1 MFHFSE
7 IAQQLTEAKG
17 AIQVKEREE
26 LFLHLKRL
34 LSDESARREVGEKGF
49 RFLEKHQGA
58 TERIL
63 EEIRPFLKDIADCKL

>member
-17 AIQVKEREE
+17 AIQVKGREE

-63 EEIRPFLKDIADCKL
+63 EEIRPFLKNIADCKL